1 MFYNNFESACHMRG
15 LKPTP
20 VAIKCGGTKNSA
32 NSWRNGSSPNG
43 EMIARIAEFLDVST
57 DYLLTGKTHTLTVR
71 QQTLVAN
78 YDSLCEKNKIRVE
91 ERIQV
96 LLEIEKEEK
105 LKTPVQSSKIE
116 YIKIKHSLN
125 KVSAGSGFELFGE
138 GDLWDE
144 IAVPDTYEAQY
155 CDYALTVDGD
165 SMLPLYADED
175 IVLIKSQ
182 DAIMIGQIGIFI
194 VDGELAY
201 IKKLGTD
208 RLISLND
215 DYDDIYFSETVQPIC
230 KGLVLGKV

>member
-32 NSWRNGSSPNG
+32 NSWRNGSSPNI
-43 EMIARIAEFLDVST
+43 EIVAQIAAFLNVPI
-57 DYLLTGKTHTLTVR
+57 DYLVTGKTNELTER
-71 QQTLVAN
+71 QQTLLSN
-78 YDSLCEKNKIRVE
+78 YNTLSERSKIRVE

-96 LLEIEKEEK
+96 LMEIEKDEK
-105 LKTPVQSSKIE
+105 TKTSIQSSKIE

-144 IAVPDTYEAQY
+144 IDVPDTYEAQC

-175 IVLIKSQ
+175 IVLVKSQ
-182 DAIMIGQIGIFI
+182 DSIIIGQIGIFI
-194 VDGELAY
+194 VDNELAY
-201 IKKLGTD
+201 IKKLGHD

-215 DYDDIYFSETVQPIC
+215 DYDDIYFSEAVQPVC

>member
-1 MFYNNFESACHMRG
+1 MFYDNFESACHMRG
-15 LKPTP
+15 LKPNP
-20 VAIKCGGTKNSA
+20 VALQCGGTKSSA
-32 NSWRNGSSPNG
+32 TSWKKGASPNI
-43 EMIARIAEFLDVST
+43 EVVAKIAAFLEVST
-57 DYLLTGKTHTLTVR
+57 DYLLTGKTNTLTKR
-71 QQTLVAN
+71 QQELLSNYNTL
-78 YDSLCEKNKIRVE
+78 SEKNKTRVE

-105 LKTPVQSSKIE
+105 LKTPIQSSKIE

-144 IAVPDTYEAQY
+144 IAVPDTYETQY
-155 CDYALTVDGD
+155 CDYALTVEGD

-175 IVLIKSQ
+175 IVLVKSQ
-182 DAIMIGQIGIFI
+182 DTIMIGQIGIFI
-194 VDGELAY
+194 VDSELAY
-201 IKKLGTD
+201 IKKLGHD